1 MSRDLAH
8 FYEDGRFIQY
18 PPLRYSLKLLTSEVT
33 SSATQFFKNSC
44 KISHPPQL
52 QASRDALLNF
62 AASHKSGLIL
72 VFKEVVLK
80 LKLAKNHFNKNCAP
94 KFLFSNKKNQ
104 KDSDDFWHRKLT
116 FILALP
122 DKAAKLSKASRDAYN
137 WGGWLIFSDEPE
149 PSWLEP

>member
-1 MSRDLAH
+1 MLT
-8 FYEDGRFIQY
+8 
-18 PPLRYSLKLLTSEVT
+18 LKAIA
-33 SSATQFFKNSC
+33 SATQFFKNSC

-94 KFLFSNKKNQ
+94 KFLFFNG
-104 KDSDDFWHRKLT
+104 
-116 FILALP
+116 
-122 DKAAKLSKASRDAYN
+122 KAFQDAYN
-137 WGGWLIFSDEPE
+137 QGGWLI
-149 PSWLEP
+149 L